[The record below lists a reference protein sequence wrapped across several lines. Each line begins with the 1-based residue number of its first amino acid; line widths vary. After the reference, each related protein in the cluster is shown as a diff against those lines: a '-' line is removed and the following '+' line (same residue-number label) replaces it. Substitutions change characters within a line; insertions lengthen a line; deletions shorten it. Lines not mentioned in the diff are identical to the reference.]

1 MYLMEST
8 EEGRRLLAQEGASGY
23 VRTLLGS
30 TGLVTGTRALDAGC
44 GPGGISET
52 MADLVGP
59 TGQVTGVDLNEDR
72 LREASLR
79 NAHRPWLRFH
89 QADIRRTGLP
99 DASVDYVW
107 SQYVFEYLP
116 DRPVALAELMRVTR
130 PGGKVVVSDIDGLG
144 FQNWPF
150 SDALRD
156 GTQRIVDALA
166 TRGFDLHVGR
176 KLFSEFRE
184 AGLVDVKVHLL
195 PFYLVAGA
203 ADARLM
209 RDWEVR
215 FAALAPVAAPA
226 FGGMEPYQAHCRDFL
241 AMLADPAGLKYAV
254 TLVTEGT
261 RP

>member
-8 EEGRRLLAQEGASGY
+8 EEGRRLLAQEGASDNM
-23 VRTLLGS
+23 RTLLGS
-30 TGLVTGTRALDAGC
+30 TGLVTGGRALDAGC

-72 LREASLR
+72 LREASQR
-79 NAHRPWLRFH
+79 NAHRPWLRFQ

-226 FGGMEPYQAHCRDFL
+226 FGGMESYQAHCRDFL
-241 AMLADPAGLKYAV
+241 AMLADPSGLKYAV

>member
-23 VRTLLGS
+23 VRSVLVA
-30 TGLVTGTRALDAGC
+30 TGLQPGARALDAGC

-52 MADLVGP
+52 MAELVGP
-59 TGQVTGVDLNEDR
+59 AGAVVGLDLNEER
-72 LREASLR
+72 LREARAR
-79 NAHRPWLRFH
+79 NAHRPWVRFA
-89 QADIRRTGLP
+89 QADVRRTGLP

-130 PGGKVVVSDIDGLG
+130 PGGRVVVSDIDGLG

-150 SDALRD
+150 PEHLRV

-176 KLFSEFRE
+176 KLFSEFRS
-184 AGLVDVKVHLL
+184 AGLQDVRVHLL
-195 PFYLVAGA
+195 PYYLVAGA
-203 ADARLM
+203 ADERLM
-209 RDWEVR
+209 KDWEIR
-215 FAALAPVAAPA
+215 FAALEPVAAPA
-226 FGGMEPYQAHCRDFL
+226 FGGHAPYQEHCREFL
-241 AMLADPAGLKYAV
+241 RMLADPDGFKYAV